1 MVINKP
7 KRILI
12 APLDWGLGHTTRC
25 VPIIR
30 YIQSLGH
37 IPVVAGNAV
46 QRSFIAETFGN
57 IATIH
62 LEGYNIRYSRWNQ
75 WAQIGLLSQVPG
87 ILKKIRA
94 EHKWLQQL
102 AGDQQIDGI
111 ISDNRYG
118 LYHPDIPSVILT
130 HQLQLQTGM
139 GAIADRVIQRVHYK
153 YLEQFDKIWVVDI
166 AGNPN
171 LSGSLAHTEHLPKQ
185 AHYIGLLSR
194 LNRLE
199 RNNQNGD
206 RIVVLLSGPE
216 PLRSELS
223 RLLWKQV
230 KEYNGEVT
238 FIEGSNNAAT
248 PAYIPNHI
256 SHNRCVTDKELG
268 PILAK
273 AGMVICR
280 SGYSTIMDLVV
291 AQKKAILI
299 PTPGQTE
306 QEYLAR
312 YLHDAGVFYSSR
324 QQGFNL
330 NDALTKAADFQ
341 YRLPAFNDYYNLY
354 QPAVQEWLNTL

>member
-37 IPVVAGNAV
+37 IPVIAGNAV
-46 QRSFIAETFGN
+46 QRSFITETFGN

-75 WAQIGLLSQVPG
+75 FAQMGLLSQVPG
-87 ILKKIRA
+87 ILKTIGA
-94 EHKWLQQL
+94 EHEWLQQL
-102 AGDQQIDGI
+102 ASEQQIDGI

-118 LYHPDIPSVILT
+118 LYHRDIPSVILT

-139 GAIADRVIQRVHYK
+139 GAIGDRTIQRMHYK
-153 YLEQFDKIWVVDI
+153 YLEQFDKIWVADI
-166 AGNPN
+166 PGTPN
-171 LSGSLAHTEHLPKQ
+171 LSGKLAHTEHLPKQ

-194 LNRLE
+194 FTKTE
-199 RNNQNGD
+199 QDNNSD
-206 RIVVLLSGPE
+206 HLVVLLSGPE

-223 RLLWKQV
+223 GLLWQQIKGY
-230 KEYNGEVT
+230 KGPVT
-238 FIEGSNNAAT
+238 FIEGSNDAAAPSPVPDHVT
-248 PAYIPNHI
+248 YYK
-256 SHNRCVTDKELG
+256 RVTDKELG
-268 PILAK
+268 PILAR

-280 SGYSTIMDLVV
+280 SGYSTIMDLV
-291 AQKKAILI
+291 AAKKKAILI

-312 YLHDAGVFYSSR
+312 HLHHAGIFYSTR
-324 QQGFNL
+324 QKNFNL
-330 NDALTKAADFQ
+330 RDALAKAASFK
-341 YRLPAFNDYYNLY
+341 YSMPPFSNYYELY
-354 QPAVQEWLNTL
+354 QPVVEEWINTL